1 MIVACIYISIYL
13 NIFIGINT
21 VMGGATWPDLL
32 GNQSK
37 YDCIEISKTF
47 ALVMNWWAVPL
58 QPLNFIVA
66 SPWGSV
72 IYSVTNI
79 AKITHVWR
87 FNCFR
92 STFFAKSS
100 LHWKF
105 FTCTRLIR
113 VLKISLLWRIFYLI
127 VFLRNYFILKMFWLT
142 FSMLS

>member
-66 SPWGSV
+66 SPFNRET
-72 IYSVTNI
+72 IYISI
-79 AKITHVWR
+79 DWH
-87 FNCFR
+87 
-92 STFFAKSS
+92 SS
-100 LHWKF
+100 LEQTNEKNSEIKYRKTKTKTFIIIMINIVIIYHYYHYYYYIY
-105 FTCTRLIR
+105 L
-113 VLKISLLWRIFYLI
+113 LLSNKI
-127 VFLRNYFILKMFWLT
+127 
-142 FSMLS
+142 